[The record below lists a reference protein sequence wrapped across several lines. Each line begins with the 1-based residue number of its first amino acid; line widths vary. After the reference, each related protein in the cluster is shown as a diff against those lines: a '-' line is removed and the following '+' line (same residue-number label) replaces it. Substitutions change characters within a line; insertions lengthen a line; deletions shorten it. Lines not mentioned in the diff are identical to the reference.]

1 MRTYANA
8 RNAFKTMCMQLEFE
22 YSKWSEFA
30 TSIMHDPIVLAM
42 CFVTSFA
49 HARNLPEAVAVV
61 VPV

>member
-1 MRTYANA
+1 
-8 RNAFKTMCMQLEFE
+8 MCMQLEFE

-49 HARNLPEAVAVV
+49 HARNLPEAVVVV